1 MQNRELVS
9 LYTPQ
14 VESSTV
20 VQFSQPAKKETSIV
34 VRVLYTYGPI
44 SGYTSV
50 FFLTADMLNQDKLK
64 IEFFVTV

>member
-20 VQFSQPAKKETSIV
+20 VQFSQPAKKETGIIV
-34 VRVLYTYGPI
+34 HVLYTYGPI

-50 FFLTADMLNQDKLK
+50 SFLQL
-64 IEFFVTV
+64 IC

>member
-1 MQNRELVS
+1 M
-9 LYTPQ
+9 
-14 VESSTV
+14 ESSTV
-20 VQFSQPAKKETSIV
+20 VQFSQPAKKETGIIV
-34 VRVLYTYGPI
+34 HVLYTYGPI